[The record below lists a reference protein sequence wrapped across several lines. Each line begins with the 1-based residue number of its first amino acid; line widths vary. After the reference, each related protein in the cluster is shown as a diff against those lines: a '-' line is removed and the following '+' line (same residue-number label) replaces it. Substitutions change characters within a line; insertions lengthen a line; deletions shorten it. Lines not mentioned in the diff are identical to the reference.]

1 MIANVTYFE
10 IPIPYQMLDENGFR
24 LDVKPVQCTVS
35 NKSRIPSQLEH
46 IYFKVNSTTFG

>member
-24 LDVKPVQCTVS
+24 LDVKPVQCPT
-35 NKSRIPSQLEH
+35 NLE
-46 IYFKVNSTTFG
+46 FQAN